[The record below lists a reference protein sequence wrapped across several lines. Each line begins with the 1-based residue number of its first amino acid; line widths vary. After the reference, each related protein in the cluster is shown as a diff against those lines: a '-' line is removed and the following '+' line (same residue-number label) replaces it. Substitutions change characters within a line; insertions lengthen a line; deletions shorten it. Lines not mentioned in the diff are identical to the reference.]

1 MKLHEGNLNDSG
13 DAKRA
18 PASQNPT
25 GWAGPAAA
33 SPTGTGWGWRLE
45 ESSVTWPRLSNQQ
58 MEQSKE
64 EEQLREGMF
73 LIGQGKAGL
82 TMRAIYPRAE
92 VSFSASHF
100 PNSNLLGV
108 YFFHI
113 GEMKHDKAARC
124 GPSLMERSQPAEH
137 PVCQLAQCIVS
148 AAPCRSRGKDPGT
161 GDRHRAQAPVLC
173 CSVFEG
179 AEVL

>member
-1 MKLHEGNLNDSG
+1 MAPGGIQRNV
-13 DAKRA
+13 AK
-18 PASQNPT
+18 
-25 GWAGPAAA
+25 
-33 SPTGTGWGWRLE
+33 
-45 ESSVTWPRLSNQQ
+45 Q

-73 LIGQGKAGL
+73 LKGQGKASL
-82 TMRAIYPRAE
+82 RMRMIYPRAE

-124 GPSLMERSQPAEH
+124 GPSLREHPQPAEH
-137 PVCQLAQCIVS
+137 PVSQLAQCQLPAG
-148 AAPCRSRGKDPGT
+148 AAAKTRGPSQGPGT
-161 GDRHRAQAPVLC
+161 HSVLQC
-173 CSVFEG
+173 LRGSRSAMTAKHGPRLSSGLKSVPWLSPSPPASQDFS
-179 AEVL
+179 LR